1 MLIVLEFLNS
11 TTAAMDERILKAL
24 QQIAQQPISG
34 LKLYS
39 IPQKPTPPLKQD
51 PEEKRK
57 RRREKH
63 ERKVLM
69 KGWKEPLRAQKV
81 AEKLAATREAL
92 LAKARM

>member
-34 LKLYS
+34 LKLHS
-39 IPQKPTPPLKQD
+39 IPQKPNPPKQD

>member
-39 IPQKPTPPLKQD
+39 IPQKPTPPSNRTR
-51 PEEKRK
+51 KRK
-57 RRREKH
+57 ERGEGRSMKEKC
-63 ERKVLM
+63 
-69 KGWKEPLRAQKV
+69 
-81 AEKLAATREAL
+81 
-92 LAKARM
+92 